1 MAYFGG
7 MTKDAFES
15 IMQGAREAIAYME
28 GNKAGSRTH
37 AVAIEATDIR
47 ALRTGLGLTQAEFA
61 ALFGV
66 SVHTLRN
73 WEQGRRAPEGPA
85 CALSKGHREE
95 PEAALRALAAA

>member
-1 MAYFGG
+1 MS
-7 MTKDAFES
+7 KDAFES
-15 IMQGAREAIAYME
+15 IMKGAREAIAYME

-37 AVAIEATDIR
+37 VVPVEATDVR

-85 CALSKGHREE
+85 CALLKVIEKE

>member
-1 MAYFGG
+1 MAYFGD
-7 MTKDAFES
+7 MSKDALES
-15 IMQGAREAIAYME
+15 IMRGAREAIAYME
-28 GNKAGSRTH
+28 ADKAGSRTH
-37 AVAIEATDIR
+37 ALAVEATDVR

-73 WEQGRRAPEGPA
+73 WEQGRRSEGPA
-85 CALSKGHREE
+85 CALLKVIERE

>member
-1 MAYFGG
+1 MS
-7 MTKDAFES
+7 KDAFDS
-15 IMQGAREAIAYME
+15 IMWGAREAIAYLE
-28 GNKAGSRTH
+28 GDKEGSRTH
-37 AVAIEATDIR
+37 ALAVEPTDIR
-47 ALRTGLGLTQAEFA
+47 AMRTGLGLTQTEFA

-85 CALSKGHREE
+85 CALLKVIEKE

>member
-1 MAYFGG
+1 MAYMDW

-15 IMQGAREAIAYME
+15 IMRGAREAIAYMA
-28 GNKAGSRTH
+28 GDRAGSRTH
-37 AVAIEATDIR
+37 EIVLEPSQIR
-47 ALRTGLGLTQAEFA
+47 ALRTRLGLTQAGFA

-73 WEQGRRAPEGPA
+73 WEQGRRTPEGPA
-85 CALSKGHREE
+85 RALLKVIERE

>member
-1 MAYFGG
+1 MAYLGG
-7 MTKDAFES
+7 MSKDAFES
-15 IMQGAREAIAYME
+15 IIRGAREAIAYME
-28 GNKAGSRTH
+28 GDKVGSRTH
-37 AVAIEATDIR
+37 AVAVEATDVR

-85 CALSKGHREE
+85 CALLKIIERE